1 MSLLPKAQ
9 QPEVCKRIMDIMN
22 WIKSRIVGP
31 TTWLA
36 VGVGAVVLSMM
47 IPAIAIV
54 LWIIAIA
61 TVGAG
66 IFMKEKVE

>member
-1 MSLLPKAQ
+1 MSPLPKTE
-9 QPEVCKRIMDIMN
+9 PSEVCKRIMNIMN
-22 WIKSRIVGP
+22 WIKSRIVEP

-47 IPAIAIV
+47 IPAIAIA

-66 IFMKEKVE
+66 IFMKEKG

>member
-1 MSLLPKAQ
+1 
-9 QPEVCKRIMDIMN
+9 MDIMN
-22 WIKSRIVGP
+22 WIKSRIVEP

-66 IFMKEKVE
+66 IFMKEKG

>member
-22 WIKSRIVGP
+22 WIKSRSVEP

-66 IFMKEKVE
+66 IFMKEKGE

>member
-22 WIKSRIVGP
+22 WIKSRIVEP

-47 IPAIAIV
+47 IPAIAIA

-66 IFMKEKVE
+66 IFMKEKG

>member
-1 MSLLPKAQ
+1 MSLLPKTE
-9 QPEVCKRIMDIMN
+9 PSDVCKRIMNIMN
-22 WIKSRIVGP
+22 WIKSRIVEP

-66 IFMKEKVE
+66 IFMKEKGE

>member
-1 MSLLPKAQ
+1 MSLLPKTE
-9 QPEVCKRIMDIMN
+9 PSEVCKRIMNIMN
-22 WIKSRIVGP
+22 WIKSRIVEP

-47 IPAIAIV
+47 IPAIAIA
-54 LWIIAIA
+54 LWIIAIG

-66 IFMKEKVE
+66 IFMKEKG

>member
-1 MSLLPKAQ
+1 MSLLPKTEQ
-9 QPEVCKRIMDIMN
+9 SEVCKRIMDIMN
-22 WIKSRIVGP
+22 WIKSRIVEP

-47 IPAIAIV
+47 IPAIAIA

-66 IFMKEKVE
+66 IFMKEKGE

>member
-1 MSLLPKAQ
+1 MSLLPKTE
-9 QPEVCKRIMDIMN
+9 PSEVGKRIMDIMN
-22 WIKSRIVGP
+22 WIKSRIVEP

-47 IPAIAIV
+47 IPAIAIA

-66 IFMKEKVE
+66 IFMKEKG

>member
-1 MSLLPKAQ
+1 MSLLPKTELS
-9 QPEVCKRIMDIMN
+9 EVCKRIMDIMS
-22 WIKSRIVGP
+22 WIKSRIVEP

-66 IFMKEKVE
+66 IFMKEKGE

>member
-22 WIKSRIVGP
+22 WIKSRIVEP

-66 IFMKEKVE
+66 IFMKEKGE

>member
-22 WIKSRIVGP
+22 WIKSRIVEP

-66 IFMKEKVE
+66 IFMKEKG

>member
-1 MSLLPKAQ
+1 MSLLPKTEQ
-9 QPEVCKRIMDIMN
+9 SEVCKRIMNIMS
-22 WIKSRIVGP
+22 WIKSRIVEP

-66 IFMKEKVE
+66 IFMREKGQ

>member
-22 WIKSRIVGP
+22 WIKSRIVEP

-47 IPAIAIV
+47 IPAIAIA

-66 IFMKEKVE
+66 IFMREKGQ

>member
-22 WIKSRIVGP
+22 WIKSRIVEP

-66 IFMKEKVE
+66 IFMREKGQ

>member
-1 MSLLPKAQ
+1 MSLLPKTEQ
-9 QPEVCKRIMDIMN
+9 SEVCKRIMNIMN
-22 WIKSRIVGP
+22 WIKSRIVEP

-47 IPAIAIV
+47 IPAIAIA

-66 IFMKEKVE
+66 IFMKEKG

>member
-1 MSLLPKAQ
+1 MSLLPKAE
-9 QPEVCKRIMDIMN
+9 QPEVCRKIMN
-22 WIKSRIVGP
+22 IMSWIKSRIVEP

-47 IPAIAIV
+47 IPAIAIA
-54 LWIIAIA
+54 LWIIAIC

-66 IFMKEKVE
+66 IFMKEKG

>member
-1 MSLLPKAQ
+1 MSLLPKTE
-9 QPEVCKRIMDIMN
+9 PSEVCKRIMNIMN
-22 WIKSRIVGP
+22 WIKSRIVEP

-66 IFMKEKVE
+66 IFMKEKGE

>member
-1 MSLLPKAQ
+1 MSLLPKTEQ
-9 QPEVCKRIMDIMN
+9 SEVCKRIMNIMS
-22 WIKSRIVGP
+22 WIKSRIVEP

-47 IPAIAIV
+47 IPAIAIA

-66 IFMKEKVE
+66 IFMKEKG

>member
-22 WIKSRIVGP
+22 WINSRIVEP

-66 IFMKEKVE
+66 IFMKEKGE

>member
-1 MSLLPKAQ
+1 MSLLPKTE
-9 QPEVCKRIMDIMN
+9 QPEVCKRIMNIMN
-22 WIKSRIVGP
+22 WIKSRIVEP

-66 IFMKEKVE
+66 IFMKEKGQ

>member
-1 MSLLPKAQ
+1 
-9 QPEVCKRIMDIMN
+9 MDIMN
-22 WIKSRIVGP
+22 WIKSRIVEP

-66 IFMKEKVE
+66 IFMKEKGE